1 MFVLLLISV
10 VAGVGMLWVFRTTT
24 NQAAV
29 REAKRRIQAHLYEL
43 RLFSDEPLLMLKAQ
57 RGLLAANF
65 RYISL
70 MLAPALVMLIPMV
83 LILGQLQCLYG
94 YRPIQSGTA
103 AVVNL
108 GAESGVTPILQAP
121 DGIVV
126 ETPAVHI
133 DHEMSWRIRAT
144 RPVAGVLRFVL
155 PGQTIEKTIRT
166 GSGSEY
172 VSERRVRSL
181 LDWLWHPGESRLP
194 AGPVNWI
201 EVRYPNAGMH
211 ALGLDLDWLV
221 WFILFSS
228 ATALLLKPWFSVTF

>member
-1 MFVLLLISV
+1 MLSLLLISV
-10 VAGVGMLWVFRTTT
+10 VVGMATLWVFRTTT
-24 NQAAV
+24 NKAAV
-29 REAKRRIQAHLYEL
+29 RDAKRRIQAHLYEL
-43 RLFSDEPLLMLKAQ
+43 RLFSDEPLLMLQAQ
-57 RGLLAANF
+57 GGLLAANG

-70 MLAPALVMLIPMV
+70 MLVPALVMLIPMV

-94 YRPIQSGTA
+94 YRSIQPGGA

-108 GAESGVTPILQAP
+108 GAESGVTPVLQAP

-133 DHEMSWRIRAT
+133 DHELSWRIRAT
-144 RPVAGVLRFVL
+144 RPVTGVLRFVL

-166 GSGSEY
+166 GGGSDY

-194 AGPVNWI
+194 AGPVSWI
-201 EVRYPNAGMH
+201 EVAYPHASMH
-211 ALGLDLDWLV
+211 ALGLNLDWLM

-228 ATALLLKPWFSVTF
+228 ATALLLKPFFG